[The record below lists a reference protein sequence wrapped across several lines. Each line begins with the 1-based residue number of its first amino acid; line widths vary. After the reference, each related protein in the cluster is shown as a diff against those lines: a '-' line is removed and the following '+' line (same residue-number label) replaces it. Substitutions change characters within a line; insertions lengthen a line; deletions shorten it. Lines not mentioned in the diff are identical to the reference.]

1 VIRGLLTVLKESAAK
16 FSTTEQEEL
25 KDAVVKGT
33 RWLLTRFDT
42 WDTEVKYPFGP
53 ADVSQIV
60 ITLIYLA
67 RTFPDLYALA
77 SQGYKSTRA
86 VQGGDPAA
94 DVINYLLH
102 IKTKRSLSIPG
113 TTGAE
118 EVVAYWWDDYFS
130 TAEVVEALATYY
142 ELSLIPTP
150 HVKPND
156 ELLATI
162 KSVLVGV
169 CAFFEQTQCDGM
181 WGSHIET
188 LKVVHCYVLLR
199 RCIPQLSPGS
209 GQFLVPEIHT
219 TFKAIRWMCDP
230 KQIFADGSF
239 LHTMFLTIFYSR
251 AVIEVYRSWAP
262 AKNTIDKLYDDVVW
276 FSPVR
281 TTPERSK
288 RHHLEIR
295 CAQIASDLEDE
306 HKRRERLA
314 KWTASVLFALVS
326 VILML
331 ATATSLDAIK
341 LSVHIIEVGNFIKIL
356 AITLTLVSLTTAYA
370 WKLPLSR
377 KRT

>member
-1 VIRGLLTVLKESAAK
+1 T
-16 FSTTEQEEL
+16 
-25 KDAVVKGT
+25 D
-33 RWLLTRFDT
+33 
-42 WDTEVKYPFGP
+42 VKYPFGP

-77 SQGYKSTRA
+77 CDGHKPMLGSPD
-86 VQGGDPAA
+86 GDPAA
-94 DVINYLLH
+94 AIINYLLH
-102 IKTKRSLSIPG
+102 IKTKRTLPIHE
-113 TTGAE
+113 TAETE
-118 EVVAYWWDDYFS
+118 EVAVYWWDDYFS

-142 ELSLIPTP
+142 ELSLAPTQ
-150 HVKPND
+150 HVTPND
-156 ELLATI
+156 ELLVNI

-169 CAFFEQTQCDGM
+169 CAFFEQSQCDGM

-188 LKVVHCYVLLR
+188 LKVIHCYISLR
-199 RCIPQLSPGS
+199 RCIPELTPGA

-262 AKNTIDKLYDDVVW
+262 ARNPIEKIYDDVVW

-295 CAQIASDLEDE
+295 CAQLTTELEEEEKQKERIAKWLASAILNIIAIVAMVAIAS
-306 HKRRERLA
+306 
-314 KWTASVLFALVS
+314 
-326 VILML
+326 
-331 ATATSLDAIK
+331 SLDVIK
-341 LSVHIIEVGNFIKIL
+341 LSFHIGSVAEFVKFL
-356 AITLTLVSLTTAYA
+356 AIALSLLSITTAAA

-377 KRT
+377 RKK